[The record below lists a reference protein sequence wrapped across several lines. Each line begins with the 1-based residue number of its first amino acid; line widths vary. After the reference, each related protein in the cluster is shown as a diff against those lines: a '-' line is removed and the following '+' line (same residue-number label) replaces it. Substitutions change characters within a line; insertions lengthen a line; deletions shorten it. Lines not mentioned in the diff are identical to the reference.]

1 MWKAPDQRVRGQ
13 GPCLCPDKSGILLTP
28 LLTGDRMSL
37 EEHPGTWTYDP
48 QAGAAYVSLHGPI
61 PPGGVAEMVTVDSP
75 MVNLDLDEN
84 GRVIGIEILA
94 TWP

>member
-1 MWKAPDQRVRGQ
+1 M
-13 GPCLCPDKSGILLTP
+13 T
-28 LLTGDRMSL
+28 L

-48 QAGAAYVSLHGPI
+48 EAGAAYVYLHGPI
-61 PPGGVAEMVTVDSP
+61 PPGGVAEMVTVDRP

-94 TWP
+94 TWPGARGNKEGAPR